1 MLKIASELQ
10 TGSLNV
16 CLQPCGE
23 STTATLSYASKSGCR
38 LSMISKLS
46 ENITIASLRDA
57 DFWLR
62 LAKAQLRNNVVYA
75 VKAGIDVTVYGLPY
89 TDKGEPTKLATMSL
103 SDDISKLYPDA
114 KLHKTVVQKFI
125 KAVVV

>member
-1 MLKIASELQ
+1 MSKIASSLQ
-10 TGSLNV
+10 TDV
-16 CLQPCGE
+16 KVDLQPCGE
-23 STTATLSYASKSGCR
+23 STTATLSYVSKSGCR

-62 LAKAQLRNNVVYA
+62 LAKAQLRNNVIYA

-89 TDKGEPTKLATMSL
+89 TDKGEPTKLANITLSGMLSKAYTDAIYRKTMALSIMDASL
-103 SDDISKLYPDA
+103 
-114 KLHKTVVQKFI
+114 
-125 KAVVV
+125 

>member
-10 TGSLNV
+10 TGSLSV

-23 STTATLSYASKSGCR
+23 STAANLSYLSASGCR
-38 LSMISKLS
+38 LTMVIKLS
-46 ENITIASLRDA
+46 ENIKTASTRSA
-57 DFWLR
+57 DFWLK
-62 LAKAQLRNNVVYA
+62 LAKAQLRVNAEYMVKDISNV
-75 VKAGIDVTVYGLPY
+75 IIYGLPY
-89 TDKGEPTKLATMSL
+89 TDKCELSKLATMSL

-114 KLHKTVVQKFI
+114 KLYKAVVQNFI

>member
-10 TGSLNV
+10 TDV
-16 CLQPCGE
+16 KVDLQPCGE
-23 STTATLSYASKSGCR
+23 STTATLSYVSKSGCR

-89 TDKGEPTKLATMSL
+89 TDKAEPTKLATMSL

-114 KLHKTVVQKFI
+114 KLHKAVVQNFI
-125 KAVVV
+125 KSVAD

>member
-1 MLKIASELQ
+1 MSKIASSLQ
-10 TGSLNV
+10 TDV
-16 CLQPCGE
+16 KVDLQPCGE
-23 STTATLSYASKSGCR
+23 STTATLSYVSKSGCR

-62 LAKAQLRNNVVYA
+62 LAKAQLRNNVIYA

-89 TDKGEPTKLATMSL
+89 TDKGEPTKLANITLSGMLSKAYTDAIYRKTMALSIMEASL
-103 SDDISKLYPDA
+103 
-114 KLHKTVVQKFI
+114 
-125 KAVVV
+125 

>member
-1 MLKIASELQ
+1 MSKIASSLQ
-10 TGSLNV
+10 TDV
-16 CLQPCGE
+16 KVDLQPCGE
-23 STTATLSYASKSGCR
+23 STTATLSCVSKSGCR

-62 LAKAQLRNNVVYA
+62 LAKAQLRNNVIYA

-89 TDKGEPTKLATMSL
+89 TDKGEPTKLANITLSGMLSKAYTDAIYRKTMALSIMEASL
-103 SDDISKLYPDA
+103 
-114 KLHKTVVQKFI
+114 
-125 KAVVV
+125 